1 MEKGTSMQQWEY
13 CSFSATEQA
22 EQEVLELVG
31 RARTAVHLCTL
42 EGQKLLHSVEY
53 NTKKGDKP
61 FDAKQS
67 AIAWLGLQ
75 GWEVCGFAKNGDPL
89 WFKRPKQD

>member
-1 MEKGTSMQQWEY
+1 MHSWEY
-13 CSFSATEQA
+13 CSFSGTEA
-22 EQEVLELVG
+22 EVLETHIFRSDDT

-61 FDAKQS
+61 FDVKKS

-89 WFKRPKQD
+89 WFRRPKQD